1 MRLHPTLRLLLALGI
16 SLVLVLVLLVLLLVS
31 KTLFDLW
38 ETLARQPTWIIILFG
53 TLLAVPTAG
62 GSWLVWRLLRPPP
75 ERRVADRSTPP
86 PPPDAARI
94 EQRIQEARD
103 AGADLV
109 PVQRELVR
117 HQERKATGR
126 IHVALYGDVSSG
138 KSSLIQALLP
148 TAAVTTGVTA
158 GTTRDIVTY
167 QWSSPAGDELVLQDM
182 PGLNE
187 PGMELERLS
196 QDEALRSHIVIYV
209 CDGDLTRT
217 QFDELRLLLSL
228 GKPTILALN
237 KADRYEPQELEQI
250 RRRLQE
256 RAEGNERV
264 EVVAIVAGGT
274 HEVLRVHPDGREE
287 WVTRTQEPELEELRR
302 ALQRFVDEDFT
313 LLEQLRDSAVFVLVN
328 QQIEESLARRRR
340 EQAEV
345 MVKSY
350 SKRAVLGALAAV
362 TPGTDILIQG
372 YLALQLIK
380 NLANIYGVSVRK
392 VDSELLLSLIQRH
405 VGKTLTLT
413 LAVAG
418 NALKA
423 FPGMG
428 TLAGGL
434 LHAVAYGLIFESLG
448 RAVAIS
454 LDSRGE
460 LHPVQAANT
469 FKEQLGEDLEAS
481 ARRLARLALEEHGRR
496 RQRA

>member
-1 MRLHPTLRLLLALGI
+1 M
-16 SLVLVLVLLVLLLVS
+16 
-31 KTLFDLW
+31 
-38 ETLARQPTWIIILFG
+38 
-53 TLLAVPTAG
+53 
-62 GSWLVWRLLRPPP
+62 
-75 ERRVADRSTPP
+75 
-86 PPPDAARI
+86 
-94 EQRIQEARD
+94 
-103 AGADLV
+103 
-109 PVQRELVR
+109 
-117 HQERKATGR
+117 
-126 IHVALYGDVSSG
+126 
-138 KSSLIQALLP
+138 
-148 TAAVTTGVTA
+148 
-158 GTTRDIVTY
+158 
-167 QWSSPAGDELVLQDM
+167 
-182 PGLNE
+182 
-187 PGMELERLS
+187 
-196 QDEALRSHIVIYV
+196 
-209 CDGDLTRT
+209 
-217 QFDELRLLLSL
+217 
-228 GKPTILALN
+228 
-237 KADRYEPQELEQI
+237 
-250 RRRLQE
+250 
-256 RAEGNERV
+256 
-264 EVVAIVAGGT
+264 
-274 HEVLRVHPDGREE
+274 
-287 WVTRTQEPELEELRR
+287 
-302 ALQRFVDEDFT
+302 DEDFT

-413 LAVAG
+413 FAVAG